1 MNPYERKHI
10 ENMTLPRLEKKL
22 LATTMSK
29 NDIFLRIYFTINIS
43 IDDTVNDFMFEVI
56 DIRIFYK

>member
-1 MNPYERKHI
+1 MKGKHI
-10 ENMTLPRLEKKL
+10 ENMTFPRLEKKL